1 MNEFRIC
8 PECGYKRGFHAS
20 FKKKDDNLYKIIF
33 ICPSCGSAY
42 DINLETSSINNLK
55 AQKTDQFGES

>member
-8 PECGYKRGFHAS
+8 PECGYKRGFHVS
-20 FKKKDDNLYKIIF
+20 FKQMEDGSYKIIF

-42 DINLETSSINNLK
+42 DINLKTNSIKNLK
-55 AQKTDQFGES
+55 VEKKAQYGES